1 MSLLCTIRGF
11 TKSHEW
17 LDYDTVTKKGKVGI
31 TKYAANALGDIV
43 HVDLPS
49 NGASFTTGESIVS
62 SVSLSVEKD
71 KILFSPR

>member
-1 MSLLCTIRGF
+1 MYLFCMTRGF

-49 NGASFTTGESIVS
+49 TGASFTTGESIVS
-62 SVSLSVEKD
+62 RIYSTVEKD